1 MLTFHALRNHLM
13 ANSFRNQFLL
23 LLALGLAALGQYY
36 FLRRTDYFWDGAIF
50 YTLAAI
56 AFYARLRRQ
65 ARSSEQL
72 MIMSNNEQPAAY
84 HPLPTAHRLLPAFGW
99 PWQPWALGLG
109 LVFGVEA
116 MLGSATA
123 GTTRATGQV
132 PFGLWLASLAL
143 VTVALVRPVHLQ
155 ALARLRSRLELHQ
168 TELVILGG
176 ITLAALALRVVA
188 LSTAPYTL
196 SGYEGSIGLEVRA
209 ALEGELTNRFTLG
222 WGALPTMAYWVL
234 GWPVTF
240 FGPQLWAFR
249 LMPALFGAFSIPAT
263 YGLARLLFDRQV
275 ALVAALF
282 LLGQHTSLHFSR
294 ILSVQITDTFWVALT
309 LTLLVWGLRSGD
321 RLLWLLSGFA
331 VGASSYFYQGA
342 RIILVIIGLYL
353 LYLWATQTR
362 RHRGPQGSLNGLR
375 ASIVYLLLGT
385 FLVAGPLWLVQLRQ
399 PAGFGPRLY
408 EVSALDS
415 QWLAAEKQRTG
426 ASTVGVLLNE
436 QVVKSIEAL
445 VILPDEGDIYGGALP
460 ILDYVSGLFFVL
472 GLVYAFLQ
480 LLGGGDHER
489 HPYLLV
495 QLGLWVPLFL
505 ISVLTAGVPNTGRFV
520 IVLPC
525 VAILVGIG
533 VTQVVGLIEKA
544 AGITPFSSSP
554 PLIGERWAIGLIAA
568 ILALV
573 NVNYYFRDYIPQGT
587 YASLNSQV
595 ATAIGRYLHDQRAGI
610 RAYFFGP
617 PRIYGGSEIIRFL
630 AWGVE
635 VTDVPPNG
643 QLPPLPAEQNVVF
656 IALPER
662 QSELAAVQQR
672 YPGGLMRTFWSPYQA
687 SASDPALVAQPL
699 FVSYR
704 VSHDQ

>member
-1 MLTFHALRNHLM
+1 M

-72 MIMSNNEQPAAY
+72 MIMSSNEQPAAY

-143 VTVALVRPVHLQ
+143 VTAALVRPAHLQ

-176 ITLAALALRVVA
+176 LTLAALALRVVA

-209 ALEGELTNRFTLG
+209 ALEGKLTNRFTLG
-222 WGALPTMAYWVL
+222 WGALPTMAYWIL

-263 YGLARLLFDRQV
+263 YGLARLLFNRQV

-294 ILSVQITDTFWVALT
+294 ILSVQIADTFWVALT
-309 LTLLVWGLRSGD
+309 LALLVWGLRSGD

-342 RIILVIIGLYL
+342 RIILVIVGLYL
-353 LYLWATQTR
+353 LYLWATKTR
-362 RHRGPQGSLNGLR
+362 RHRGPQESLNGLR

-385 FLVAGPLWLVQLRQ
+385 LLVAGPLWLVQLRQ

-415 QWLAAEKQRTG
+415 QWLATEKQRTG
-426 ASTVGVLLNE
+426 ESTVGVLLNE

-472 GLVYAFLQ
+472 GLVYAFLG

-520 IVLPC
+520 MALPF

-533 VTQVVGLIEKA
+533 VTQVVGLVVKA
-544 AGITPFSSSP
+544 VGSEQWAGGRS
-554 PLIGERWAIGLIAA
+554 RAAGLIAA
-568 ILALV
+568 MLALV

-587 YASLNSQV
+587 YASLNSQA
-595 ATAIGRYLHDQRAGI
+595 ATAIGRYLRDQGADI

-617 PRIYGGSEIIRFL
+617 PRIYGNSEIIKFL
-630 AWGVE
+630 AWGIK

-643 QLPPLPAEQNVVF
+643 QPPPLPAEQNVVF

-662 QSELAAVQQR
+662 QNELAAVQQR

>member
-1 MLTFHALRNHLM
+1 M
-13 ANSFRNQFLL
+13 ANSFWNQFLL

-36 FLRRTDYFWDGAIF
+36 FLRRTDYFWDGAVF

-56 AFYARLRRQ
+56 TFYVRLRRQ

-72 MIMSNNEQPAAY
+72 MIMSSEQPAAH

-116 MLGSATA
+116 MLGSAVA
-123 GTTRATGQV
+123 GTARVTNQA

-143 VTVALVRPVHLQ
+143 VTAALVRPAHLQ

-168 TELVILGG
+168 TELMILGG

-209 ALEGELTNRFTLG
+209 ALEGKLTNRFTFG

-249 LMPALFGAFSIPAT
+249 LMPALFGALSIPAT

-294 ILSVQITDTFWVALT
+294 ILSVQIADTFWVALT
-309 LTLLVWGLRSGD
+309 LTLLVGGLRSGD
-321 RLLWLLSGFA
+321 PLLWLLSGFA
-331 VGASSYFYQGA
+331 AGASSYFYQGA

-353 LYLWATQTR
+353 LYLWATETR
-362 RHRGPQGSLNGLR
+362 RHRGPQESLNVLR
-375 ASIVYLLLGT
+375 ASIAYLLLGT
-385 FLVAGPLWLVQLRQ
+385 LLVAGPLWLVQLRQ

-415 QWLAAEKQRTG
+415 QWLEAEKQRTG

-436 QVVKSIEAL
+436 QLAKSVEAL
-445 VILPDEGDIYGGALP
+445 VILPDEGDIYGGTLP
-460 ILDYVSGLFFVL
+460 VLDYVSGLFFVL

-480 LLGGGDHER
+480 LLGRGDHER

-520 IVLPC
+520 MVLPC

-533 VTQVVGLIEKA
+533 VTQVIGLIEKA

-554 PLIGERWAIGLIAA
+554 PLTREGKGERWALGLIAA
-568 ILALV
+568 VLALV

-587 YASLNSQV
+587 YASLNSQA
-595 ATAIGRYLHDQRAGI
+595 ATAIGRYLHDQGTGI

-643 QLPPLPAEQNVVF
+643 QPPPPQAEQNVVF

-672 YPGGLMRTFWSPYQA
+672 YPGGVMRTFWSPYQA

-704 VSHDQ
+704 VSHD